1 MEVLKIIWHDLYY
14 NLLGEIDRRLSEESM
29 SFFHCTLNIL
39 NRNNYYKSELTQR
52 FNIIIPESEAIML
65 NSLA

>member
-1 MEVLKIIWHDLYY
+1 MEDLKIIWQDLYY
-14 NLLGEIDRRLSEESM
+14 NLLGEIDRRFSEDIM

-39 NRNNYYKSELTQR
+39 NRNNYCKSELTQR
-52 FNIIIPESEAIML
+52 FKIIIPESVANML